1 MKHSLDTFTRGT
13 QLLGHFGFMFAAG
26 FKLPLVVSVLVVL
39 ATVWWRVSSMLTDYQ
54 AYLLWM
60 HVYASAYGFMEF
72 DPDKLRS
79 HAQRFTEQRYAES
92 LYAAVDALTA
102 QQNPDRA
109 G

>member
-1 MKHSLDTFTRGT
+1 MKNSIVNFTRGT

-60 HVYASAYGFMEF
+60 HVYASAYGKYF
-72 DPDKLRS
+72 S
-79 HAQRFTEQRYAES
+79 G
-92 LYAAVDALTA
+92 LTA
-102 QQNPDRA
+102 SPPILIVKCKCTPVE
-109 G
+109 